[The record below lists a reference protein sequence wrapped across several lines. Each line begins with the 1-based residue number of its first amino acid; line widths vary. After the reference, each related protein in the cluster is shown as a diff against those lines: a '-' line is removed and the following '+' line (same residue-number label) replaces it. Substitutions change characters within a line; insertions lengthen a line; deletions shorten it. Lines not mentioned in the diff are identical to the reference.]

1 MSTGGAISIRPEVLR
16 QAGAEL
22 NQVGDRLRGLLDSLE
37 QEVLTGVGEPWG
49 NDNIGQLIGQAY
61 KEVVHWAFDIL
72 RGLLNELLQSG
83 ADLRRMA
90 EIYERLENDLV
101 DGFRRF
107 IDSLDIR

>member
-1 MSTGGAISIRPEVLR
+1 VSTGGAITIRPEILK

-22 NQVGDRLRGLLDSLE
+22 NQVGDKLRGLLDSLE
-37 QEVLTGVGEPWG
+37 HEVLTGIGEPWG
-49 NDNIGQLIGQAY
+49 HDNIGQLIGQAY

-83 ADLRRMA
+83 ADLKRMA
-90 EIYERLENDLV
+90 ETYERLENDLV

-107 IDSLDIR
+107 IDSLGIR

>member
-1 MSTGGAISIRPEVLR
+1 MSTGSAISIRPEVLR
-16 QAGAEL
+16 QAGNEL
-22 NQVGDRLRGLLDSLE
+22 NQVGDKLRGLLDSLE

-83 ADLRRMA
+83 ADLKRMA

-107 IDSLDIR
+107 IDSLGIR

>member
-1 MSTGGAISIRPEVLR
+1 MSTGSAISIRPEVLR
-16 QAGAEL
+16 QAGVEL

-83 ADLRRMA
+83 ADLKRMA
-90 EIYERLENDLV
+90 DIYERLENDLV

-107 IDSLDIR
+107 IDSLGIR

>member
-22 NQVGDRLRGLLDSLE
+22 NQVGDKLRGLLDSLE
-37 QEVLTGVGEPWG
+37 HEVLTGIGEPWG
-49 NDNIGQLIGQAY
+49 HDNIGQLIGQAY

-83 ADLRRMA
+83 ADLKRMA
-90 EIYERLENDLV
+90 EMYERLENDLV
-101 DGFRRF
+101 DGFKRF
-107 IDSLDIR
+107 IDSLGIR